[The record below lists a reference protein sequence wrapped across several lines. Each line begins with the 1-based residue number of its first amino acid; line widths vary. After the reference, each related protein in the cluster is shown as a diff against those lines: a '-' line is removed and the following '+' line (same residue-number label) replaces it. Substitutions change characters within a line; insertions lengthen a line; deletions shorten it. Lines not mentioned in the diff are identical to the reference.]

1 MCNNKVRKCKNLSS
15 ANRLKKYT
23 ASSVMLCNDSITL
36 NFVNR
41 SKHEG
46 SDVFNVCDLGHF
58 PEIYIAGIIL
68 GD

>member
-1 MCNNKVRKCKNLSS
+1 M

-41 SKHEG
+41 SKYG
-46 SDVFNVCDLGHF
+46 GADVLNVCDLGHF